1 MVVVSSSEIPGIGDA
16 LLVEILSEGKQNRR
30 LLRDINTRADLRYK
44 EAVTLRYKVKG
55 IRADVVGVLRAVLK
69 AIRNQG
75 GGDDGGPAGK
85 KRRSGRISGGGNPA
99 LNEMAR
105 NEDEED
111 E

>member
-16 LLVEILSEGKQNRR
+16 LLVEILSEGKQNHR
-30 LLRDINTRADLRYK
+30 LLRDIDTRADLRYK
-44 EAVTLRYKVKG
+44 EAVTLRHEVEG
-55 IRADVVGVLRAVLK
+55 MRADVVGVLRAVLE

-85 KRRSGRISGGGNPA
+85 KRRSGRIGGGGNPA